1 MATLL
6 AATLL
11 LSGAAI
17 YNGYPLVW
25 PDASGYFG
33 LVNLFVSGYA

>member
-6 AATLL
+6 KATLFIP
-11 LSGAAI
+11 GASLQ
-17 YNGYPLVW
+17 NGYPLVW
-25 PDASGYFG
+25 PDASGYIG